1 MIELFVE
8 KNNVD
13 IDKSFSIM
21 LTLAIDDIKDF
32 SAKNTTFSKTII
44 LPGTNKNN
52 ALFGNIFDINVG
64 NEYNSLL
71 PNKGINF
78 NASVSANA
86 IIFSDNIQVFKGTF
100 RLLEI
105 VIDNGLIEY
114 EAVVFGELGGF
125 ISNLGTAKLED
136 LDFSEYNHTYSIANI
151 QNSWSLASTTTK
163 VATAGG
169 LTFIS
174 NKLIIYAYNI
184 ENVGSGD
191 TITITGTSNNGT
203 YTIKE
208 IDYDGNDTTITIT
221 TTFAVGQN
229 TGGTVV
235 FNFKKGYG
243 YYYPLVD
250 YGNYST
256 NKIDYKVG
264 TFRPAL
270 FAREYLDKIKSGT
283 DYTWDFPLID
293 SKRFKGLIVPHNR
306 KTLQIKSPY
315 LLNVE
320 TLQDAGFYNY
330 DLYKQV
336 TADVPP
342 EIIDELQTA
351 IQFETL
357 TLLGDFTSNT
367 YYRPQEANVPNS
379 IFTYTGAD
387 TKTGYIELLI
397 NLQVIT
403 SNHDIKICVY
413 KNSTSI
419 ITFNIIPIGST
430 GYFYFNAGGTLVTM
444 NTGDQLSVRVIAT
457 GSALYPIKSRVS
469 VIGYTTLKFT
479 NESDIYVPV
488 VLGDTIKLNDTL
500 PKNILQKDF
509 LSSII
514 KLFNLYI
521 FEDRTKDKH
530 LQIMPFVD
538 FYANAQT
545 NDFSNKIDRSQP
557 LRIKPMSELNSR
569 YYEFKFKDDSDYYND
584 LYKKRYNESYGSYK
598 YDSGFEFA
606 KDSTTIELVFS
617 GTPLL
622 GYNTTDK
629 VVSAIFKRTGTDTAP
644 VEENTDSNIRL
655 LQAKLVTGVN
665 SWNIKNADGSAN
677 IGTYTQYPY
686 AGHFDDPDAPSNDIQ
701 FGVPKELF
709 FQLASGSINV
719 NQFNVYWSSYMAEIT
734 DKDSKLLTCKV
745 KLSNTDVFNID
756 FSKLIWIDGSL
767 FRLNKIIDFNASN
780 EDTCTIELLKVI
792 NKIY

>member
-13 IDKSFSIM
+13 IDKSFSVM

-125 ISNLGTAKLED
+125 ISKLGTAKLED

-151 QNSWSLASTTTK
+151 ENSWSLASTTTK
-163 VATAGG
+163 VASAGG

-184 ENVGSGD
+184 ANVGSGD

-208 IDYDGNDTTITIT
+208 IEYDGNDTTITIT
-221 TTFAVGQN
+221 TTFAIGQN
-229 TGGTVV
+229 TSGTVV

-270 FAREYLDKIKSGT
+270 FAREYLNKIKLGT
-283 DYTWDFPLID
+283 GYTWDFPLID
-293 SKRFKGLIVPHNR
+293 SKRFKGLVVPHNR
-306 KTLQIKSPY
+306 KTLEVKSPY
-315 LLNVE
+315 ILDVSTPIDTN
-320 TLQDAGFYNY
+320 AYNY
-330 DLYKQV
+330 NLVKDN
-336 TADVPP
+336 
-342 EIIDELQTA
+342 EIDDETTA
-351 IQFETL
+351 IRCDTL
-357 TLLGDFTSNT
+357 TLLGAFTSST
-367 YYRPQEANVPNS
+367 FVRDQEPNVPQS
-379 IFTYTGAD
+379 LFTYTGTD
-387 TKTGYIELLI
+387 PKTGD
-397 NLQVIT
+397 VILSLGLTVVSNHFTNIYVYVYVNNTAIYT
-403 SNHDIKICVY
+403 SNIIGNTTGVFYYDTVINSVTFNNGDVLSVKVTGVRAGTVGYPHTANFFVDYVY
-413 KNSTSI
+413 LKVKNS
-419 ITFNIIPIGST
+419 
-430 GYFYFNAGGTLVTM
+430 ADV
-444 NTGDQLSVRVIAT
+444 
-457 GSALYPIKSRVS
+457 
-469 VIGYTTLKFT
+469 
-479 NESDIYVPV
+479 YVPV
-488 VLGDTIKLNDTL
+488 GLGDTVIINDTL
-500 PKNILQKDF
+500 PKNYLQKDF

-677 IGTYTQYPY
+677 LGTYTQYPY

-734 DKDSKLLTCKV
+734 DKDSKLLTCKA

-780 EDTCTIELLKVI
+780 KDTCTIELLKII